1 MRRYSCAPQGISLRK
16 MMCQCCGTFFLWQFV
31 CSHHK
36 VYHFCFT
43 THKLRC
49 KLRVCLDRGNFK
61 VKIQELENRGKEV
74 QVFGTREMPIPFLRN
89 SVARCSFHTKNKN
102 PHRSLVFFFPS
113 RAGGTCVTYT
123 KTVNLLIPQ
132 EHVQFRHLCRFT
144 HGGVMAMPSDYM
156 NRPRDHWNMLL
167 RCLLVSTTTS
177 TDLPVAPFRPW
188 PVGCYGP
195 LLLLDSLDEE
205 RRWREN

>member
-1 MRRYSCAPQGISLRK
+1 MGEFQSKNTGIGKQRK
-16 MMCQCCGTFFLWQFV
+16 GSASVWNKGNADPFPPEF
-31 CSHHK
+31 CSQMLVSHEK
-36 VYHFCFT
+36 
-43 THKLRC
+43 
-49 KLRVCLDRGNFK
+49 
-61 VKIQELENRGKEV
+61 
-74 QVFGTREMPIPFLRN
+74 
-89 SVARCSFHTKNKN
+89 KN

>member
-49 KLRVCLDRGNFK
+49 KLRVCLDWGYFK

-89 SVARCSFHTKNKN
+89 SVARCWFHGKQKIYSDPMVFLPSHKPETASVRIDRGNNK
-102 PHRSLVFFFPS
+102 
-113 RAGGTCVTYT
+113 T
-123 KTVNLLIPQ
+123 
-132 EHVQFRHLCRFT
+132 
-144 HGGVMAMPSDYM
+144 M
-156 NRPRDHWNMLL
+156 
-167 RCLLVSTTTS
+167 RCKEEP
-177 TDLPVAPFRPW
+177 DLPPPSLPMPLLGRRLQLLCGRGHAFLFFLWWNEDTPLSCSLRRW
-188 PVGCYGP
+188 PVTIGFGRTASKKRY
-195 LLLLDSLDEE
+195 
-205 RRWREN
+205 RWVEKE